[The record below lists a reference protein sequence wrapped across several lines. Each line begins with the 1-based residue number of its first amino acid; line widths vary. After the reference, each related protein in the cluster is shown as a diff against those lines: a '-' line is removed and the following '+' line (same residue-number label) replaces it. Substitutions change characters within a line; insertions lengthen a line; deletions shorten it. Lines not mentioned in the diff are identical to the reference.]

1 MPHPGP
7 IFEVHGETFA
17 ADSCQPLIQG
27 AATGEVRLEA
37 LVHGHYPGRALP
49 SSVLP
54 GLKTVGYW
62 DATHDQAWGLEWHRN
77 EGIELTFLESG
88 NLDFA
93 NEDAS
98 YALRPNDLTIT
109 RPWQRHRVGD
119 PFVTAG
125 RLHWVILDVSVRR
138 PNQAWH
144 WPSWLVL
151 TKQDLDE
158 LTQILR
164 FNEHPVW
171 NATAEIRHCFQRLGA
186 VVEKDRA
193 GSEVSRLTVLLN
205 ELLLLILEMLRSHN
219 VSFDRTLSNTQ
230 RAVELFLRDLHDHP
244 TLQGQEWTVCDMAS
258 SCGLG
263 ITQFIH
269 YCKELT
275 NSTPM
280 RYLNECRL
288 ETAARQLLQRDKR
301 TITQIALCCGFKS
314 SQYFATT
321 FQRRFG
327 QTPREFRIAPARFYS
342 DHFAE
347 LGKS

>member
-1 MPHPGP
+1 LPDPGP
-7 IFEVHGETFA
+7 IFEVHGETYA
-17 ADSCQPLIQG
+17 ADSCQPLIEG
-27 AATGEVRLEA
+27 VASGEVRLEA
-37 LVHGHYPGRALP
+37 LAHGHYPGKALP
-49 SSVLP
+49 ENALA

-62 DATHDQAWGLEWHRN
+62 DAAHDLAWGLDWHRN

-93 NEDAS
+93 VEDAS

-109 RPWQRHRVGD
+109 RPWQRHRVGG
-119 PFVTAG
+119 PHVTAG
-125 RLHWVILDVSVRR
+125 RLHWVILDVAVRR

-144 WPSWLVL
+144 WPPWLVL
-151 TKQDLDE
+151 TKQDIAE

-171 NATAEIRHCFQRLGA
+171 NATAEIRHCFQSLA
-186 VVEKDRA
+186 LVVGKDRA
-193 GSEVSRLTVLLN
+193 GSEISRLTVLLN
-205 ELLLLILEMLRSHN
+205 ELLLSVLEMLRSQN
-219 VSFDRTLSNTQ
+219 VPFDRTLSNTQ
-230 RAVELFLRDLHDHP
+230 RAVELFLQDLHHSP
-244 TLQGQEWTVCDMAS
+244 SLQGQEWTVGGMAS

-263 ITQFIH
+263 TTQFVH

-288 ETAARQLLQRDKR
+288 ETAARLLHHREER
-301 TITQIALCCGFKS
+301 TITQIAMSCGFKS
-314 SQYFATT
+314 SQYFATM

-327 QTPREFRIAPARFYS
+327 QTPREFRATAIVAP
-342 DHFAE
+342 
-347 LGKS
+347 